1 MKSKILGLISC
12 LLTSFLFGAEIQWT
26 GVSGTGFADGNNWS
40 GNVAPANDLTTDIA
54 SFTGTLTANQPVI
67 SGTRSIGGLLF
78 GSTGWQ
84 ISGGTL
90 KIGSGGVDAS
100 AVTSGEITLASA
112 IQVAASQTWLV
123 GTGGTLN
130 INGNASDKDN
140 NTSNPV
146 WTLTVGDVA
155 NTGTVRFGS
164 DVASRS
170 LKVYLN
176 VAGGTVDLNTTTLTL
191 SGLRGSGT
199 ITNSGATAASVII
212 DSRNAHS
219 TFTGTLSGNLSVTM
233 GDGTNTSTYTQ
244 YLNGDNSFTG
254 GLTIKSGQ
262 VRLGQS
268 TSAGTGTI
276 TLGDS
281 AKAGINA
288 TLYAHGTS
296 AFSSAITNAIQIV
309 GSGTN
314 TLGVTSQ
321 SPTFSGAITLNN
333 ASLTL
338 ASQNNN
344 GSTLTIIG
352 GITGTGDVTTYVHG
366 PTAAAATS
374 RIVISGAAVNHT
386 GALIITSGTK
396 GNGTLAGTVINAVI
410 GSNVTGVSQT
420 SADSSLILA
429 GANTYTGNTVISAGN
444 FTLESTGALAFDV
457 AKGNQLQLSTTGT
470 VVVDGVFNVNYG
482 SLLPASDTSV
492 ALVSVTGSAVTYGST
507 FAVNIGSDSSET
519 LSLTAANAYSL
530 TNALGTWAFDLT
542 GGQLSFVA
550 AAVPE
555 PATIGLILGFLTLA
569 GVAFRRQ
576 RNR

>member
-1 MKSKILGLISC
+1 MFAGVFLSH
-12 LLTSFLFGAEIQWT
+12 LLPADDIQWT
-26 GVSGTGFADGNNWS
+26 GVSGTGFADNANWS
-40 GNVAPANDLTTDIA
+40 GNVAPADHISTDIA

-90 KIGSGGVDAS
+90 KIGSSGVDAS

-112 IQVAASQTWLV
+112 IQVAATQTWLV
-123 GTGGTLN
+123 GTGGTLD
-130 INGNASDKDN
+130 INGNAASIDTN
-140 NTSNPV
+140 GSNPV
-146 WTLTVGDVA
+146 WTLTVGDA
-155 NTGTVRFGS
+155 TNTGTVRFGS

-176 VAGGTVDLNTTTLTL
+176 VAGGTVDLNATTLTL

-199 ITNSGATAASVII
+199 ITNSGATAASVVI
-212 DSRNAHS
+212 DSRNADS
-219 TFTGTLSGNLSVTM
+219 TFAGTLSGNLSVTM
-233 GDGTNTSTYTQ
+233 GDGTNTSNKVQ
-244 YLNGDNSFTG
+244 SLNGNNSFTG
-254 GLTIKSGQ
+254 GLTIKSGT
-262 VRLGQS
+262 VRFGQS
-268 TSAGTGTI
+268 TSVGTGTI

-281 AKAGINA
+281 AKAGIDA
-288 TLYAHGTS
+288 TLYANGTGS
-296 AFSSAITNAIQIV
+296 TAFADAITNAIQVV
-309 GSGTN
+309 GTGTN
-314 TLGVTSQ
+314 TLGVSSY

-344 GSTLTIIG
+344 GSTLTITG
-352 GITGTGDVTTYVHG
+352 GITGTGDVTTFVSG

-396 GNGTLAGTVINAVI
+396 GAGTLAGTVINAVI

-420 SADSSLILA
+420 SADSSLTLA

-444 FTLESTGALAFDV
+444 FTLASTGALVFDV

-470 VVVDGVFNVNYG
+470 VVVDGIFNVNFG
-482 SLLPASDTSV
+482 SLLPTGDTSV
-492 ALVSVTGSAVTYGST
+492 TLVSVTGSAVTYGST
-507 FAVNIGSDSSET
+507 FAVNIGNDSGET
-519 LSLTAANAYSL
+519 FSLTAANAYSL

-542 GGQLSFVA
+542 GGELSFVA

-555 PATIGLILGFLTLA
+555 PAAFGLILGFLTLA
-569 GVAFRRQ
+569 VVALRRQ